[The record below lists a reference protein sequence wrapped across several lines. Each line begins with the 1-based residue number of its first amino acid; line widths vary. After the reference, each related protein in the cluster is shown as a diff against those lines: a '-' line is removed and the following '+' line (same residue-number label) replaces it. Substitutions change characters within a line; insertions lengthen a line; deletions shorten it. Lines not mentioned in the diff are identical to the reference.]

1 MAMTLDWMIGV
12 DDNWCLFDSLALD
25 SECFAN
31 NLSGVYV
38 VWYGP
43 DEAGHEGRV
52 VCVGHG
58 VIKIKLAAL
67 REDATMNRYFG
78 RHLLTTWAEVDPKHQ
93 AGVEA
98 YLATRL
104 KPILG
109 DHHHHSVQTIVNLP
123 PW

>member
-1 MAMTLDWMIGV
+1 MTLAWMIGL
-12 DDNWCLFDSLALD
+12 DDNWCLFDSLAFD

-31 NLSGVYV
+31 DLSGVYV

-67 REDATMNRYFG
+67 REDPTMNRYFG
-78 RHLLTTWAEVDPKHQ
+78 RHLLTTWAELEPKQQ

-98 YLATRL
+98 YLATYL

-109 DHHHHSVQTIVNLP
+109 DRHQHSVQTICNLP